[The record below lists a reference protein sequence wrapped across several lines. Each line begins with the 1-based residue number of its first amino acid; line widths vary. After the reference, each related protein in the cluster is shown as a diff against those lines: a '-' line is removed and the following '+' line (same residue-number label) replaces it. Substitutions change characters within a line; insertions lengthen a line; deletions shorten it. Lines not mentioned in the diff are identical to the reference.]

1 MRACVLICIL
11 ALGCRAPIPSPSKS
25 TPVVPANTAADVG
38 SNRPAEASLAE
49 PALFESDQ
57 RVTRLPPIEPQSADP
72 SASDDTGI
80 RLVAA
85 YAPQPA
91 ESPSVETLP
100 APIHV
105 PPLSERLKIPKELPG
120 AEAPPIRIPLREVV
134 PPGQR
139 NELIDELF
147 PNRPPLPN
155 LASQVGGQKTL
166 KEIEG
171 LALANNPEMVQAT
184 ADITTA
190 MGGAIQAGVYPN
202 PVIGYEADTVGSAG
216 TRNYQG
222 IFATQTI
229 KTANKL
235 GLARAA
241 ANMDLM
247 NAQLQLRRTRF
258 DLLARVRAAYYGVL
272 VAQQN
277 VAIMSAMAWL
287 TNEAYRIQVDK
298 LRAGEATAYEPAQLR
313 SLAVQARAAEIQAQN
328 QYVSSWKQMAAVVG
342 IPDMPTAELEGRAD
356 MPAPVVNYDAMLA
369 RVLNNHPD
377 VLAAR
382 NLEAQARM
390 QLRLQRAIPIP
401 DVQLYGTFQRDFT
414 TPGSPRTTYNVQC
427 GLPIPLFDRNR
438 GNIASADGR
447 LRRAAEQVRRARNEL
462 TASSADAFARL
473 ATSRYLVQSYHD
485 QILPDLG
492 RAYRGVYD
500 RHQQEPDA
508 VGFGDIIVAQQNLA
522 VGFAT
527 YIAALSD
534 QWTAVADI
542 SNLMQAEDLGELSET
557 NSDSPPD
564 AQLLLDPSHGK

>member
-1 MRACVLICIL
+1 M
-11 ALGCRAPIPSPSKS
+11 
-25 TPVVPANTAADVG
+25 
-38 SNRPAEASLAE
+38 
-49 PALFESDQ
+49 
-57 RVTRLPPIEPQSADP
+57 
-72 SASDDTGI
+72 
-80 RLVAA
+80 
-85 YAPQPA
+85 
-91 ESPSVETLP
+91 
-100 APIHV
+100 
-105 PPLSERLKIPKELPG
+105 
-120 AEAPPIRIPLREVV
+120 PPIRIPSQEVT

-139 NELIDELF
+139 VELINELF
-147 PNRPPLPN
+147 PDRPLPPK
-155 LASQVGGQKTL
+155 LAAEVGGPVTL
-166 KEIEG
+166 KQIEE

-190 MGGAIQAGVYPN
+190 GGAAVQAGVYPN
-202 PVIGYEADTVGSAG
+202 PVVGYEADTVGSAG

-222 IFATQTI
+222 VFATQTV
-229 KTANKL
+229 KTAGKL

-241 ANMDLM
+241 ANMDLI
-247 NAQLQLRRTRF
+247 NAQLALRKTRF
-258 DLLARVRAAYYGVL
+258 DLLSRVKAAYYAVL

-277 VAIMSAMAWL
+277 VAITSAMAWF

-298 LRAGEATAYEPAQLR
+298 LQAGEATAYEPAQLR
-313 SLAVQARAAEIQAQN
+313 SLAVQARAAQIQAQN
-328 QYVSSWKQMAAVVG
+328 QYIAAWKQLTALIG
-342 IPDMPTAELEGRAD
+342 LPDMPTAELEGRAD

-382 NLEAQARM
+382 NLEAQARL

-414 TPGSPRTTYNVQC
+414 TPATPRTTYNVQV

-438 GNIASADGR
+438 GNIASAEGR
-447 LRRAAEQVRRARNEL
+447 LRRAAEQVRRVRNEL
-462 TASSADAFARL
+462 TGASADAFGRL

-492 RAYRGVYD
+492 GAYRGVYD

-527 YIAALSD
+527 YIGALTD

-542 SNLMQAEDLGELSET
+542 ANLMQAENLSELSDPGPDVP
-557 NSDSPPD
+557 SGDQMQLVPP
-564 AQLLLDPSHGK
+564 LVK